1 MSVISDAG
9 RLRCDETNRIAS
21 DVNSP
26 PIIVATWDHFG
37 PVGGSRCKRARS
49 ICFSEASS
57 HLAGMFGEG
66 VLMLRRWMFE
76 RGSVRVGVEKRGKD
90 GESSG
95 SYKGI

>member
-1 MSVISDAG
+1 M
-9 RLRCDETNRIAS
+9 
-21 DVNSP
+21 
-26 PIIVATWDHFG
+26 
-37 PVGGSRCKRARS
+37 
-49 ICFSEASS
+49 
-57 HLAGMFGEG
+57 AGMFGEG